1 MTTHRPPEPVGAYA
15 YARRAGGLIF
25 LAGIGPR
32 RHGTKD
38 IPGVVLN
45 PDGTVKTYDIEA
57 QVRSCFDNV
66 RTVLEQHGSSWTKV
80 IDVLVFMT
88 DLKRD
93 FATFNRLWSEY
104 FAGPNPP
111 TRTTIEIAALPQS
124 GNAPINFEVKVV
136 AEG

>member
-66 RTVLEQHGSSWTKV
+66 RTVLEQHGSSWTRV

-104 FAGPNPP
+104 FPGPNPP
-111 TRTTIEIAALPQS
+111 TRTTIEIAALPQA